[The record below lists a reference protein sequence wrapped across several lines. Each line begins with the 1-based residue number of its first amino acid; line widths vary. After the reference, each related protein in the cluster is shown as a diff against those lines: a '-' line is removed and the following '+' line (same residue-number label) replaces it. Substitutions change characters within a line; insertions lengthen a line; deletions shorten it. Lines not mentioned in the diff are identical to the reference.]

1 MGKIFSTS
9 IKRKHISA
17 SMDVGKWTCV
27 AVEYLK
33 WQMQN
38 EYLKVCCCQNLSER
52 NRSCKSTIAP
62 VKIVSRLIVNHGCKG
77 ISSSKV

>member
-33 WQMQN
+33 WHMQN
-38 EYLKVCCCQNLSER
+38 EYLKGAVARIYLNAIEAV
-52 NRSCKSTIAP
+52 IA
-62 VKIVSRLIVNHGCKG
+62 LLHQ
-77 ISSSKV
+77 